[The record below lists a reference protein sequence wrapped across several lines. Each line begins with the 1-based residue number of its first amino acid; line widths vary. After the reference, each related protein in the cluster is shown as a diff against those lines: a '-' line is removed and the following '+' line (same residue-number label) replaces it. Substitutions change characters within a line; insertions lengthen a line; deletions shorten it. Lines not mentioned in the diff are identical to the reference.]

1 MFGSAKW
8 RGKVVML
15 EMPLDTPESLR
26 DFEGKTTDVRSFA
39 RQHGVRSVPTIIV
52 FDADGKPVSTPLVGL
67 LTRDFYSMY
76 IEQAMEAG
84 LVKMRYP

>member
-1 MFGSAKW
+1 
-8 RGKVVML
+8 ML
-15 EMPLDTPESLR
+15 
-26 DFEGKTTDVRSFA
+26 FRS
-39 RQHGVRSVPTIIV
+39 PTIIV

-84 LVKMRYP
+84 LVKMRYPQPQ